1 MSSTP
6 FCLSL
11 KVVDDFKYDPPFECA
26 NISFIMRGKDEK
38 DTVSKL
44 IKILDDVPD
53 SMEML
58 IYHIGFRPDKPI
70 PVARYFIE
78 VEIDR
83 KDRHGFSFFWHG
95 RWSGRKKTVEK
106 GREA

>member
-6 FCLSL
+6 FQLGL
-11 KVVDDFKYDPPFECA
+11 KVVDDFKYNPPFEGA
-26 NISFIMRGKDEK
+26 EISFIMRGKDEK
-38 DTVSKL
+38 DAVAKL

-53 SMEML
+53 NMEML

-78 VEIDR
+78 AEIVC
-83 KDRHGFSFFWHG
+83 KDRRGFSFFWHG
-95 RWSGRKKTVEK
+95 VWSGRKKAEE
-106 GREA
+106 GE

>member
-6 FCLSL
+6 FQLGL
-11 KVVDDFKYDPPFECA
+11 KVVDDFKYDPPFEGA

-38 DTVSKL
+38 DTVAKL
-44 IKILDDVPD
+44 IKILNDVPD
-53 SMEML
+53 NMEML

-78 VEIDR
+78 AKIER
-83 KDRHGFSFFWHG
+83 KDRHGISLFWHG
-95 RWSGRKKTVEK
+95 EWSGRKKAEE
-106 GREA
+106 GE

>member
-6 FCLSL
+6 FQLGL
-11 KVVDDFKYDPPFECA
+11 KVVDDFKYDPPFEGA
-26 NISFIMRGKDEK
+26 KISFIMRGKDEK
-38 DTVSKL
+38 DTIAKL

-53 SMEML
+53 NMEML
-58 IYHIGFRPDKPI
+58 NYHIGFRPDKPI

-78 VEIDR
+78 AEIER

-95 RWSGRKKTVEK
+95 GWSGRKKAEE
-106 GREA
+106 GE